1 MSLGLKYK
9 NHEQIFAERQRG
21 GVPYL
26 SYPLLENTG
35 IVNHG
40 FSTRLG
46 GVSTGCFSSMN
57 ISLTRGDDPE
67 AVKKNRELIAQAIGV
82 EVADFT
88 YTQQTHTT
96 NVKRVYARERGQS
109 FPETDGMITDVPG
122 ICLVTSYADC
132 VPLYFVDPVKKV
144 IGLSHSGWR
153 GTVGK
158 IGKVTVEK
166 MEEEFGCDP
175 ADILGTVGPSICQ
188 DCYEVSEDVADA
200 FKEEFGA
207 EISQDDSTSCYSWNG
222 KSILMNRGNGKYQLD
237 LWGANRLVLLDAGIL
252 PEHLAVTNVCTKCNP
267 DLLYSHRVMG
277 DKRGNLAAF
286 LSLK

>member
-9 NHEQIFAERQRG
+9 NNEQIFVERQRG

-132 VPLYFVDPVKKV
+132 VPLYFVDPEKKV

-175 ADILGTVGPSICQ
+175 ADILGAVGPSICQ
-188 DCYEVSEDVADA
+188 ECYEVSEDVI
-200 FKEEFGA
+200 EEF
-207 EISQDDSTSCYSWNG
+207 EKVFDKKYR
-222 KSILMNRGNGKYQLD
+222 NRLFYRKENGKYQLN
-237 LWGANRLVLLDAGIL
+237 LWMANKIIFLEAGI
-252 PEHLAVTNVCTKCNP
+252 PEENISMPNLCTCCNP
-267 DLLYSHRVMG
+267 EFLFSHRASHG
-277 DKRGNLAAF
+277 KRGNLGAF
-286 LSLK
+286 LGIRS

>member
-9 NHEQIFAERQRG
+9 NNEQIFVERQRG

-67 AVKKNRELIAQAIGV
+67 AVKKNRELISQAIGV
-82 EVADFT
+82 EVTDFT

-132 VPLYFVDPVKKV
+132 VPLYFVDPVK
-144 IGLSHSGWR
+144 
-153 GTVGK
+153 
-158 IGKVTVEK
+158 
-166 MEEEFGCDP
+166 MEN
-175 ADILGTVGPSICQ
+175 
-188 DCYEVSEDVADA
+188 
-200 FKEEFGA
+200 
-207 EISQDDSTSCYSWNG
+207 IS
-222 KSILMNRGNGKYQLD
+222 
-237 LWGANRLVLLDAGIL
+237 
-252 PEHLAVTNVCTKCNP
+252 
-267 DLLYSHRVMG
+267 
-277 DKRGNLAAF
+277 
-286 LSLK
+286 